1 MHVVAVDN
9 LGEDREGV
17 ARALSDALG
26 IVFYD
31 AFVRVRVPDKG
42 PLLVAAYAEESLA
55 LEKAEKLREA
65 GFQALVLGQDD
76 VETDR
81 TRIIVGKFFFR
92 DREMGFEGRT
102 GGPMSIAYDLIK
114 VIIRGIRI
122 IKTTETETVKDRK
135 FDAGRAILTGGL
147 SLTKSVSLRQQ
158 NVSEVREGFV
168 HLYPDKQLPI
178 VFLESAL
185 QYDSLGPS
193 LQPSRAANFAFLAA
207 ELKRRCAGAVYDD
220 RLVNK
225 AAQSRLLGP
234 RFDPEKHLDT
244 AITILSKSLLL

>member
-1 MHVVAVDN
+1 MHIVAVDN
-9 LGEDREGV
+9 LGEDRDGI

-42 PLLVAAYAEESLA
+42 PLLVAAYAEESVA
-55 LEKAEKLREA
+55 LEKAERLRAA
-65 GFQALVLGQDD
+65 GFRALVLGQGD
-76 VETDR
+76 VEADS
-81 TRIIVGKFFFR
+81 TRIMVRKFLLK
-92 DREMGFEGRT
+92 DGELGFEERT
-102 GGPMSIAYDLIK
+102 GGPRSIAYDLIR

-122 IKTTETETVKDRK
+122 VKTTETETVKDRK

-158 NVSEVREGFV
+158 NVSEAREGFI
-168 HLYPDKQLPI
+168 HLYPDKQRPI

-185 QYDSLGPS
+185 QYDSLGTS
-193 LQPSRAANFAFLAA
+193 LQPSRTANFAFLDA
-207 ELKRRCAGAVYDD
+207 ELKRRCTTAVYDD
-220 RLVNK
+220 HLLNK